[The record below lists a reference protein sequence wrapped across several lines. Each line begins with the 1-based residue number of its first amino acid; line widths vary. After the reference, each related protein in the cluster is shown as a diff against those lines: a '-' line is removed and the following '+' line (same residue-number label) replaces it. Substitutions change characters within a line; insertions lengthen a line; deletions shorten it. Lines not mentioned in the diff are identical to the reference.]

1 MPTNPIE
8 AVEWP
13 SWLRLARRGVA
24 VATGAYAAFLVFAT
38 HYPKPEK
45 LVGGPLPSDKLMH
58 FVAYGLLGSL
68 VAATLVA
75 YGRRDV
81 GTLVRL
87 FGVLAIAAIFDELTQ
102 PLFGRNAEV
111 VDWVYDCIGLAVGSG
126 LVFLSSWAWGRG
138 SRRS

>member
-1 MPTNPIE
+1 MQMHPIE
-8 AVEWP
+8 AVTKP
-13 SWLRLARRGVA
+13 SWLRLARRGFA
-24 VATGAYAAFLVFAT
+24 LATGSYYAFLLFAT

-45 LVGGPLPSDKLMH
+45 LVGGRLPPDKLMH
-58 FVAYGLLGSL
+58 FLAYGLLGSL

-75 YGRRDV
+75 YGRRNV
-81 GTLVRL
+81 GTLVR
-87 FGVLAIAAIFDELTQ
+87 VVVALAIAAIFDELTQ